1 MIHMTE
7 SANDK
12 KPALIGLDPELR
24 QMVVDTIRQ
33 MKNRLFT
40 REKILEY
47 DKNEIFPE
55 DAIRDMLSPEIGLQL
70 LFIPEV
76 YGGMGGGSRD
86 CCEAILEMCKICLG
100 IGTAFFAIQLGADPI
115 IVGATE
121 DQKAK
126 WLGAIAEGN
135 SLVAYAVTEPA
146 AGSNL
151 AALKTKAEPVKNDAG
166 DITGYIING
175 TKQFI
180 STGGYADFITLLA
193 NTPEGPAFF
202 VVEKGTPGF
211 VQGKG
216 EEKHGIRASNT
227 SPLSFTDVFVPAGNL
242 VGKVPGQGMK
252 QANKVFGYTRLMVA
266 AMALGAGEAA
276 LEIAIGYAKER
287 IQFGSPL
294 SEKQGYTHK
303 LIVPHAVRFEAA
315 KAYVDEIALRLDSG
329 ESELHVEGSIA
340 KLFATESANK
350 AADDAIQALGG
361 YGYICEFE
369 VEKIKRDVKITTI
382 YEGTSEIQQSIISTF
397 RWKETRKSKGEYY
410 LSISREMMNTLDSK
424 ADNAGC
430 RLYGLSA
437 EVLNDT
443 IMKVHD
449 NRLTRQ
455 QHIMFLLADMMTAVE
470 VGAALARKA
479 ITLSKSGDAR
489 AEKINA
495 MSRIFADETAQVVSR
510 NALKIFLGYGVFD
523 QNAIQEFMTA
533 HSYHQLV
540 CSSLNIIND
549 MDKVADILFA
559 R

>member
-1 MIHMTE
+1 MTE

-12 KPALIGLDPELR
+12 KPALIGLDLELR
-24 QMVVDTIRQ
+24 QMVIDTIRQ
-33 MKNRLFT
+33 MKSRLLT

-55 DAIRDMLSPEIGLQL
+55 DTIREMLSPDIGLQL
-70 LFIPEV
+70 LFIPEA

-151 AALKTKAEPVKNDAG
+151 AALKTRAEPVKNDAG
-166 DITGYIING
+166 DVTGYTVNG

-227 SPLSFTDVFVPAGNL
+227 SPLSFTDVFVPVENL

-266 AMALGAGEAA
+266 AMALGAGKAT

-340 KLFATESANK
+340 KLFATESANN

-361 YGYICEFE
+361 YGYIREFE

-397 RWKETRKSKGEYY
+397 RWKETKKSKGEFYQ
-410 LSISREMMNTLDSK
+410 SICREMDTLESEI
-424 ADNAGC
+424 DNAGC

-437 EVLNDT
+437 EILNDT
-443 IMKVHD
+443 IMKVHE
-449 NRLTRQ
+449 NRLTRL
-455 QHIMFLLADMMTAVE
+455 QHIMFLLADMMTVVE

-479 ITLSKSGDAR
+479 VALSKSEDAR
-489 AEKINA
+489 AEKIRA
-495 MSRIFADETAQVVSR
+495 MSRIFADETAQLVSR
-510 NALKIFLGYGVFD
+510 NALSILLGTGVFN
-523 QNAIQEFMTA
+523 QNAIQDFMTA

-540 CSSLNIIND
+540 CSSLNIISD
-549 MDKVADILFA
+549 MDRVADILFA

>member
-1 MIHMTE
+1 MTE

-24 QMVVDTIRQ
+24 QMVIDTIRQ
-33 MKNRLFT
+33 MKSRLLT

-47 DKNEIFPE
+47 DKNEVFPE
-55 DAIRDMLSPEIGLQL
+55 DTIREMLSPDIGLQL
-70 LFIPEV
+70 LFIPEA

-86 CCEAILEMCKICLG
+86 CCEAILEVCKICLG

-135 SLVAYAVTEPA
+135 CLVAYAVTEPA

-151 AALKTKAEPVKNDAG
+151 ASLKTRAEPMRNDAG
-166 DITGYIING
+166 DITGYTING

-227 SPLSFTDVFVPAGNL
+227 SPLSFTDVFVPADNL

-303 LIVPHAVRFEAA
+303 LIVPHAVRFAAA

-340 KLFATESANK
+340 KLFATESANN

-397 RWKETRKSKGEYY
+397 RWKETRKSKGEFYQ
-410 LSISREMMNTLDSK
+410 SIYREMETQDSEG
-424 ADNAGC
+424 DNAGC

-437 EVLNDT
+437 AILNDT
-443 IMKVHD
+443 IMRVHE

-455 QHIMFLLADMMTAVE
+455 QHIMFLLADMMTVVE

-479 ITLSKSGDAR
+479 VALSKSGDAQ
-489 AEKINA
+489 AEKFCA
-495 MSRIFADETAQVVSR
+495 MSRIFADETAQLVSR
-510 NALKIFLGYGVFD
+510 NAVTILLGSGVFD
-523 QNAIQEFMTA
+523 QNAIQNFMTA

-549 MDKVADILFA
+549 MDRVADILFA

>member
-1 MIHMTE
+1 MTE
-7 SANDK
+7 SSNDN
-12 KPALIGLDPELR
+12 KPALKGLDAELR
-24 QMVVDTIRQ
+24 RMVIDTIRQ
-33 MKNRLFT
+33 MKSRILT

-47 DKNEIFPE
+47 DKNEVFPE
-55 DAIRDMLSPEIGLQL
+55 DTIRGMLSPDIGLQL
-70 LFIPEV
+70 LFIPEA

-86 CCEAILEMCKICLG
+86 CCEAILELCKICLG

-126 WLGAIAEGN
+126 WLGAIAEGK
-135 SLVAYAVTEPA
+135 SLVAYAVTEPG

-151 AALKTKAEPVKNDAG
+151 AALKTRAEPVKNDAG
-166 DITGYIING
+166 DVTGYVING
-175 TKQFI
+175 AKQFI

-202 VVEKGTPGF
+202 VVEKGTLGF

-227 SPLSFTDVFVPAGNL
+227 SPLSFTDVFVPAENL

-252 QANKVFGYTRLMVA
+252 QANKVFGYTRLMVG

-276 LEIAIGYAKER
+276 LEIAIPYAKER
-287 IQFGSPL
+287 IQFGTPL

-315 KAYVDEIALRLDSG
+315 KAYMNEIALRLDSG

-340 KLFATESANK
+340 KLFASESANN

-397 RWKETRKSKGEYY
+397 RWKETLKSKGEFYQ
-410 LSISREMMNTLDSK
+410 SIRREMETLDSEG
-424 ADNAGC
+424 NGAGC
-430 RLYGLSA
+430 RFYGLSA
-437 EVLNDT
+437 EILNDT
-443 IMKVHD
+443 IMEVHE

-455 QHIMFLLADMMTAVE
+455 QHIMFLLADMMTHVE
-470 VGAALARKA
+470 VGASLARKA
-479 ITLSKSGDAR
+479 VVLSKNGSPE
-489 AEKINA
+489 AEKFNA
-495 MSRIFADETAQVVSR
+495 ISRIFADEVAQLVSQ
-510 NALKIFLGYGVFD
+510 NALKILMGCGLFD
-523 QNAIQEFMTA
+523 QNAAHAFMET
-533 HSYHQLV
+533 HSYNQLV
-540 CSSLNIIND
+540 CSSLNVIND
-549 MDKVADILFA
+549 MDLLANILFE

>member
-1 MIHMTE
+1 MYMTE
-7 SANDK
+7 SVNDT
-12 KPALIGLDPELR
+12 KPALKGLDPELR
-24 QMVVDTIRQ
+24 QMVIDTIRQ
-33 MKNRLFT
+33 MKSRLFT

-47 DKNEIFPE
+47 DKNEVFPE
-55 DAIRDMLSPEIGLQL
+55 DAIREMLSPEIGLQL
-70 LFIPEV
+70 LFIPEA
-76 YGGMGGGSRD
+76 YGGIGGGSRD
-86 CCEAILEMCKICLG
+86 CCDAILEMCKICLG

-121 DQKAK
+121 DQKSK
-126 WLGAIAEGN
+126 WLGAISEGN

-151 AALKTKAEPVKNDAG
+151 AALKTRAEPIKNDTG
-166 DITGYIING
+166 DVTGYTING

-227 SPLSFTDVFVPAGNL
+227 SPLSFTDVFVPAENL

-252 QANKVFGYTRLMVA
+252 QANIVFGYTRLMVA
-266 AMALGAGEAA
+266 AMALGAGKAA

-340 KLFATESANK
+340 KLFASESANN

-397 RWKETRKSKGEYY
+397 RWKETRKSKGEFYR
-410 LSISREMMNTLDSK
+410 SISREMESLDSEIG
-424 ADNAGC
+424 NAGC
-430 RLYGLSA
+430 RFYGLST
-437 EVLNDT
+437 EILNDT
-443 IMKVHD
+443 VMKVHE

-455 QHIMFLLADMMTAVE
+455 QHIMFLLADMMTVVE

-479 ITLSKSGDAR
+479 VALSKSGDPQ
-489 AEKINA
+489 AEKIRA
-495 MSRIFADETAQVVSR
+495 MSRIFADETAELVSR
-510 NALKIFLGYGVFD
+510 NTLKILMGSGVFD
-523 QNAIQEFMTA
+523 QDEIQDFMNT
-533 HSYHQLV
+533 HSIHQLIG
-540 CSSLNIIND
+540 SSLNIIND
-549 MDKVADILFA
+549 MDRVADILFA
-559 R
+559 RLS

>member
-1 MIHMTE
+1 MTE
-7 SANDK
+7 SSNDK
-12 KPALIGLDPELR
+12 KAALIGLDPELR
-24 QMVVDTIRQ
+24 QMVIDTIRQ
-33 MKNRLFT
+33 MKSRLLT

-55 DAIRDMLSPEIGLQL
+55 DTIREMLSPDIGLQL
-70 LFIPEV
+70 LFIPEA

-121 DQKAK
+121 DQKAR

-151 AALKTKAEPVKNDAG
+151 AALKTRAEPVKDDAG
-166 DITGYIING
+166 VVTGYIING

-227 SPLSFTDVFVPAGNL
+227 SPLSFTDVFVPAENL

-252 QANKVFGYTRLMVA
+252 QANIVFGYTRLMVA
-266 AMALGAGEAA
+266 AMALGAGKAA

-315 KAYVDEIALRLDSG
+315 KAYVEEIALRIDSG

-340 KLFATESANK
+340 KLFATESANN
-350 AADDAIQALGG
+350 AADDGIQALGG
-361 YGYICEFE
+361 YGYIREFE

-397 RWKETRKSKGEYY
+397 RWKETRKSKGEFYR
-410 LSISREMMNTLDSK
+410 SICREMETLQREI
-424 ADNAGC
+424 DNAGC

-437 EVLNDT
+437 ELLNDT
-443 IMKVHD
+443 IMTAHE

-455 QHIMFLLADMMTAVE
+455 QYIMFLLADMMTAVE
-470 VGAALARKA
+470 VGAAFARKA
-479 ITLSKSGDAR
+479 VALYRSGDAQ
-489 AEKINA
+489 AEKILA
-495 MSRIFADETAQVVSR
+495 MSRIFADETAQLVSR
-510 NALKIFLGYGVFD
+510 NSLTILLGSGVFD
-523 QNAIQEFMTA
+523 QNAIQSFMTA
-533 HSYHQLV
+533 HAHHQLV
-540 CSSLNIIND
+540 CSSLNIIGD
-549 MDKVADILFA
+549 MDRVADILFA